1 MKERIP
7 VMYDRELKPEWIDYA
22 LEQSLQVSDEDALAQ
37 ALRAYLRE
45 QITSPT
51 SLRKVISQLQQAVG
65 FRSPLSRDQLH
76 AYYDE
81 MSRLAPDQRI
91 ALRFRLLVESTPFV
105 AEVVQAIRKLHVVG
119 EKEVG
124 ASQLYDRLIAKYGDR
139 GTIPR
144 RVRYVLRTL
153 MNLGVME
160 HRDKKWLITDSE
172 VMQ

>member
-22 LEQSLQVSDEDALAQ
+22 LQQSLQLRDEVALTQ
-37 ALRAYLRE
+37 TLREYLRE
-45 QITSPT
+45 QIASPT

-65 FRSPLSRDQLH
+65 FRSPLSRKQLQ

-81 MSRLAPDQRI
+81 MSSVAPDQRI
-91 ALRFRLLVESTPFV
+91 SVRFRLLVESTPFV

-119 EKEVG
+119 EKEVS

-153 MNLGVME
+153 VNLGVME
-160 HRDKKWLITDSE
+160 HREKKWLIADDHIT
-172 VMQ
+172 Q

>member
-7 VMYDRELKPEWIDYA
+7 VMYDRELKPEWIDHA
-22 LEQSLQVSDEDALAQ
+22 LEQSLQASDEETLSQ
-37 ALRAYLRE
+37 TLRAYLRE

-65 FRSPLSRDQLH
+65 FRSPLSREQLQ

-81 MSRLAPDQRI
+81 MSGLAPDQRLAI
-91 ALRFRLLVESTPFV
+91 RFRLLVESTPFV
-105 AEVVQAIRKLHVVG
+105 AEVVQAIRKLQVVG
-119 EKEVG
+119 AKEVS
-124 ASQLYDRLIAKYGDR
+124 ASQLYERIIAKYGDR

-153 MNLGVME
+153 ENIGYLE
-160 HRDKKWLITDSE
+160 HRGMKWRMTED
-172 VMQ
+172 